1 LVGEALAHFVGV
13 DAPEV
18 VALDGGFGGVAVT
31 LPEGDGGGIFYGGFE
46 EDGVHAMELEFFF
59 HGGEK
64 GGAETLAAVRL
75 GGVESDDVGEWRIF
89 FGEDEADDAVGVVV
103 YGDQAIGAGEIE
115 EVLESPFA
123 VRDAGDETGLVEF
136 VECGEV
142 VRIVGADGEGHGYG
156 RGEG

>member
-1 LVGEALAHFVGV
+1 
-13 DAPEV
+13 
-18 VALDGGFGGVAVT
+18 VA
-31 LPEGDGGGIFYGGFE
+31 LPEGDGGGIFYGSFE
-46 EDGVHAMELEFFF
+46 QDGVDAVELKFFF
-59 HGGEK
+59 HGSEK
-64 GGAETLAAVRL
+64 CGAQALAAVGF
-75 GGVESDDVGEWRIF
+75 GGVESDDVCEWRIF

-103 YGDQAIGAGEIE
+103 YGDEAIGAGEIE

-123 VRDAGDETGLVEF
+123 VGDAGDETGLVEF

>member
-1 LVGEALAHFVGV
+1 MAIGETLAHFVGV
-13 DAPEV
+13 DAAEV

-31 LPEGDGGGIFYGGFE
+31 LPEGDGGGIFYGSFE
-46 EDGVHAMELEFFF
+46 EDGVDAVELEFFF
-59 HGGEK
+59 HGDEK
-64 GGAETLAAVRL
+64 GGAQTLAAVGF

-103 YGDQAIGAGEIE
+103 YGDEAIGAGEIE

-123 VRDAGDETGLVEF
+123 VGDAGNETGLVEF

-142 VRIVGADGEGHGYG
+142 VGVVGADGEGHG
-156 RGEG
+156 RREG